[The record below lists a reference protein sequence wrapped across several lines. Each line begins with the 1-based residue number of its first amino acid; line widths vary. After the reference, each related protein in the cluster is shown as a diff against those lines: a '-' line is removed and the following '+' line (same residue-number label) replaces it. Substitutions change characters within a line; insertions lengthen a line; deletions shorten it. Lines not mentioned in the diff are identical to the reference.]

1 MYNSFLYT
9 HCKSGVMLSSNH
21 IPYCTHHISYCHTI
35 QYRKFILVK
44 VNGML
49 LCLDQHAA
57 HERVRLEQLEQQ
69 LYCSNNNT
77 DNNNNS
83 SNSSTVSV
91 VPTLRRSKLLQS
103 KLLQKPYSIDIT
115 TSDSELLKAQLPQLQ
130 SWGFKLQLQQ
140 PQLDAVTV
148 HVQVHAVPTVCGVQL
163 SCKDL
168 MSLVHYYASL
178 SSALHSTARLPH
190 MQHILKYKA
199 CHGAI
204 RFGDTLQLYEC
215 EQIVQQLS
223 QCSLPFQCAHG
234 RPNVVPLISI
244 DMLQQQHSTST

>member
-1 MYNSFLYT
+1 MCVLNAPT
-9 HCKSGVMLSSNH
+9 LSRNFA
-21 IPYCTHHISYCHTI
+21 T

-69 LYCSNNNT
+69 LYSNNTNS
-77 DNNNNS
+77 NS
-83 SNSSTVSV
+83 SNSSSNSNNSSTT
-91 VPTLRRSKLLQS
+91 PTLRRSKLLQL

-115 TSDSELLKAQLPQLQ
+115 TSDSELLKTQLPQLQ
-130 SWGFKLQLQQ
+130 SWGFKLQVQQ
-140 PQLDAVTV
+140 PQADEVAV

-168 MSLVHYYASL
+168 LSLVHYYASI
-178 SSALHSTARLPH
+178 SSALHCSARPPH

-204 RFGDTLQLYEC
+204 RFGDELQLSEC
-215 EQIVQQLS
+215 EQLVKQLS
-223 QCSLPFQCAHG
+223 ECSLPFQCAHG
-234 RPNVVPLISI
+234 RPSVVPLISI
-244 DMLQQQHSTST
+244 DMLQQPQHSIET